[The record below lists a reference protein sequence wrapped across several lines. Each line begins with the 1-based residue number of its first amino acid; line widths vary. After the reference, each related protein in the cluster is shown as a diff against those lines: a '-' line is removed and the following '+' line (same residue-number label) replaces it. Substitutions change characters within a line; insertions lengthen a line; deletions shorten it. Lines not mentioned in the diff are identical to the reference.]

1 MGFLSIEKLSK
12 TYEGPTTALADFSM
26 EIGQGDRWSVVG
38 ASGSGKSTLL
48 RLIAGLEAQDEGA
61 VFLKGERILHSGEK
75 LVPGYDA
82 IQLVKQDKGLYPN
95 STVAENISRPLLQYD
110 KVYAS
115 ERLDELLGLF
125 GLEEK
130 KDRLPRQLSGG
141 QQQKVAI
148 ARAMSLEPEI
158 LLLDEPFSSL
168 DSHQKRDLLDELNL
182 IFQDLDITLVLVT
195 HDIQEALLITDKLCV
210 MAHGRLLR
218 KGRIK
223 DIHQDPKT
231 AYVAGFFG
239 PLNALSENQYLRPSQ
254 IQVTKKKGKAA
265 GKILLKRYFPDHD
278 LLTVALEGQSNYWQ
292 VAAPFRGIS
301 KGDSVNLDWEESHIL
316 RLAE

>member
-12 TYEGPTTALADFSM
+12 TYEGPTTALADFSLN
-26 EIGQGDRWSVVG
+26 IRQGERWAVVG

-61 VFLKGERILHSGEK
+61 VFLKGEKILHSGEK

-82 IQLVKQDKGLYPN
+82 IQLVKQDKGLYPH
-95 STVAENISRPLLQYD
+95 STVGENISRPLLQYD
-110 KVYAS
+110 KTYAR
-115 ERLDELLGLF
+115 ERLAELLRLF

-130 KDRLPRQLSGG
+130 KDSLPRQLSGG

-148 ARAMSLEPEI
+148 ARAMSLEPEV
-158 LLLDEPFSSL
+158 LLMDEPFSSL

-182 IFQDLDITLVLVT
+182 IFQDLGITLILVT

-210 MAHGRLLR
+210 LAHGRLLR
-218 KGRIK
+218 KGEIK
-223 DIHQDPKT
+223 DIHQDPGT
-231 AYVAGFFG
+231 SYVAEFFG
-239 PLNALSENQYLRPSQ
+239 PLNALPDNRYLRPSQ
-254 IQVTKKKGKAA
+254 IQVTRGKGKAE
-265 GKILLKRYFPDHD
+265 GKVLLKRYFPEYD
-278 LLTVALEGQSNYWQ
+278 LLTISLPGQSNLWQ
-292 VAAPFRGIS
+292 VASPLRGLG
-301 KGDSVNLDWEESHIL
+301 KGDLVNLDWEENHVL

>member
-1 MGFLSIEKLSK
+1 MGFLTIEKLGK
-12 TYEGPTTALADFSM
+12 TYEGSTTALADFSI
-26 EIGQGDRWSVVG
+26 EIGQGERWSVVG

-75 LVPGYDA
+75 LVPGYDS
-82 IQLVKQDKGLYPN
+82 IQLVKQDKGLYPH

-110 KVYAS
+110 KAYAR
-115 ERLDELLGLF
+115 ERLAELLSLF
-125 GLEEK
+125 GLEGK
-130 KDRLPRQLSGG
+130 KDSLPRQLSGG

-182 IFQDLDITLVLVT
+182 IFQDLAITLVLVT
-195 HDIQEALLITDKLCV
+195 HDIQDALLITDKLCV

-218 KGRIK
+218 KGGIK

-239 PLNALSENQYLRPSQ
+239 PLNALTENQYLRPTE
-254 IQVTKKKGKAA
+254 IQVTKEKGKAA

-278 LLTVALEGQSNYWQ
+278 LLTVALEGNSNVWQ
-292 VAAPFRGIS
+292 VASPFRGLN
-301 KGDSVNLDWEESHIL
+301 KGDLVNLDWEENQVL